1 MKEKLF
7 EQRLIKTQKYFK
19 LGENIKDG
27 PFTLYSKDLHGIISF
42 ASFILYLLYLVSIVL
57 FLFLYVHLDGTCY

>member
-27 PFTLYSKDLHGIISF
+27 LFTLYSKDL
-42 ASFILYLLYLVSIVL
+42 A
-57 FLFLYVHLDGTCY
+57 

>member
-7 EQRLIKTQKYFK
+7 EQRVIKTQKYFK

-27 PFTLYSKDLHGIISF
+27 PFTLYSK
-42 ASFILYLLYLVSIVL
+42 
-57 FLFLYVHLDGTCY
+57 TCMV